1 MSYIIARVED
11 GIAYLWG
18 ESFAL
23 ISADEGSDVTYENG
37 WYYVIVSKSTFK
49 DKKGVTRQYVTV
61 VEKIDPSSVVACS
74 ELKRLLSIYYGTSE
88 GLKDIV
94 NNYNHL
100 IPYRI
105 RNDSRFHAFES
116 VINLDFG
123 YSSYLAKEYEMSNFV
138 SKICSIVASRI
149 IKDKF
154 VKKETVED

>member
-11 GIAYLWG
+11 GVAYLWG

-23 ISADEGSDVTYENG
+23 ISSEETYKNG
-37 WYYVIVSKSTFK
+37 WYYATTSKSTFK
-49 DKKGVTRQYVTV
+49 DKKGVTRQYVTIV
-61 VEKIDPSSVVACS
+61 AEIYPESVDDYA
-74 ELKRLLSIYYGTSE
+74 ELKKLLAIYYGTFD

-100 IPYRI
+100 IPFKI

-116 VINLDFG
+116 VINLNFG
-123 YSSYLAKEYEMSNFV
+123 YSSCLAKEYEMSNFV
-138 SKICSIVASRI
+138 SKICSIVASRL